1 VKRPQGKSGNLQ
13 EISKENAKP
22 AKPLG
27 GNHLYEFCRFRFDPE
42 NHLLECEGSP
52 ISLTP
57 KAFEI
62 LLVLVQNGSRLTT
75 KEELMRRVWPD
86 SFVEDANLTVN
97 ISALRRQ
104 LGETPSGQQYIE
116 TVPKKGYRFVVPVTH
131 LPLGLPAAS
140 QYVGPANEKAVEAT
154 APVKSPSLADEALSW
169 KSKQKTSW
177 WRSSVVILSFI
188 LVVLSGSI
196 YFVYRS
202 RTIAAHRSHPPRR
215 LAVLPFQNLQADANT
230 DFLGFSLADA
240 VITKLD
246 YISELYVRPSSAIQ
260 KYRSQAI
267 DIPTVAADL
276 NVDTLLTGTFIRD
289 GDDLRIA
296 CQLIDVKTEN
306 MLWKGA
312 FDLKYDKLLTVQ
324 ETVAKQI
331 IRGLELTLSPSEVER
346 LKIDETVSPMAYEY
360 YLRGVYLY
368 AKGDFPMAIKML
380 EKSTELA
387 PNYALSWA
395 NLGKSYNASGSFQLG
410 GSENYRK
417 AQAAFERAL
426 TLQPD
431 ELDARIYMANM
442 FTDTGRVEQ
451 AVPLLREALKTNPN
465 QAEIHWELGY
475 AYRFAGMLQE
485 SVSEC
490 ERARQLD
497 PGVKLNSSALNAYL
511 YLGQYDRFLAS
522 LPRTDNVPLIVFYRG
537 FGEYYKKDW
546 EQAQKHFDHASELD
560 PSVMHT
566 EVGKALGFGIQRHTA
581 EGVAILGMLERKINE
596 RGVRDPEAIYKI
608 AQAYAQLGDKT
619 SALRVMRQ
627 SIENGFFPYPYL
639 ANDPLL
645 DALRQDNAFSEI
657 LSTARRRH
665 EAFKSEF
672 F

>member
-1 VKRPQGKSGNLQ
+1 MQSAAN
-13 EISKENAKP
+13 
-22 AKPLG
+22 PLG

-52 ISLTP
+52 IPLTP
-57 KAFEI
+57 KVFEI
-62 LLVLVQNGSRLTT
+62 LLVLVQNGNRLTT

-86 SFVEDANLTVN
+86 SFVEEANLTVN

-131 LPLGLPAAS
+131 VSLDLPATS
-140 QYVGPANEKAVEAT
+140 QHV
-154 APVKSPSLADEALSW
+154 SLANKTAREAKAPTEIPSIRSEALSP
-169 KSKQKTSW
+169 KSTKKRSW
-177 WRSSVVILSFI
+177 WRSNVVILSLI
-188 LVVLSGSI
+188 VVVLSGSV
-196 YFVYRS
+196 YFLYRS
-202 RTIAAHRSHPPRR
+202 RTIPAHRPHPPRR
-215 LAVLPFQNLQADANT
+215 LAVLPFQNLQADGNA

-267 DIPTVAADL
+267 DIPKVAADL

-296 CQLIDVKTEN
+296 CQLIDVKTETL
-306 MLWKGA
+306 LWKGA

-324 ETVAKQI
+324 ETVANQI
-331 IRGLELTLSPSEVER
+331 IRGLKLTLSPSEVER
-346 LKIDETVSPMAYEY
+346 LKTDETVSPIAYEF
-360 YLRGVYLY
+360 YLRGVDLY
-368 AKGDFPMAIKML
+368 SKGEFPMAIKML

-395 NLGKSYNASGSFQLG
+395 NLGKSYSASGSFQLG

-426 TLQPD
+426 SLQPD

-451 AVPLLREALKTNPN
+451 AVPLLRAALKTNPN

-511 YLGQYDRFLAS
+511 YLGQYDRFLES
-522 LPRTDNVPLIVFYRG
+522 LPRTDDVPLIVFYRG

-546 EQAQKHFDHASELD
+546 EHAEKHLDHAFELD
-560 PSVMHT
+560 RSVMQA
-566 EVGKALGFGIQRHTA
+566 EIGKALSFGIQRQTV
-581 EGVAILGMLERKINE
+581 EGAAILGTLEKKINE

-619 SALRVMRQ
+619 SALRVMHQ
-627 SIENGFFPYPYL
+627 SIENGFFPYPYF

-645 DALRQDNAFSEI
+645 DALRRENTFSEI
-657 LSTARRRH
+657 MSTARRRH
-665 EAFKSEF
+665 EAFKTEF

>member
-1 VKRPQGKSGNLQ
+1 MQSTAN
-13 EISKENAKP
+13 
-22 AKPLG
+22 PLG

-62 LLVLVQNGSRLTT
+62 LLVLVQNGNRLTT

-86 SFVEDANLTVN
+86 SFVEEANLTVN

-116 TVPKKGYRFVVPVTH
+116 TVPKKGYRFAVPVTH
-131 LPLGLPAAS
+131 VSLDLPATNQHVS
-140 QYVGPANEKAVEAT
+140 PANETAREAR
-154 APVKSPSLADEALSW
+154 APTEIPSIRSEALSP
-169 KSKQKTSW
+169 KSTKKRSW
-177 WRSSVVILSFI
+177 WRTNVAILSLI
-188 LVVLSGSI
+188 LVVLSGSV
-196 YFVYRS
+196 YFLYRS
-202 RTIAAHRSHPPRR
+202 RTVPAHRSHPPRR

-267 DIPTVAADL
+267 DIPKVAADL

-306 MLWKGA
+306 LLWKGA

-324 ETVAKQI
+324 ETVANQI
-331 IRGLELTLSPSEVER
+331 IRGLKLTLSPSEVER
-346 LKIDETVSPMAYEY
+346 LKTDEAVSPIAYEF
-360 YLRGVYLY
+360 YLRGVDLY
-368 AKGDFPMAIKML
+368 SKGEFPMAIKML
-380 EKSTELA
+380 EKATEIA

-395 NLGKSYNASGSFQLG
+395 NLGKSYSASGSFQLG

-426 TLQPD
+426 SLQPD
-431 ELDARIYMANM
+431 ELAARIYMANM

-451 AVPLLREALKTNPN
+451 AVPLLRAALKTNPN
-465 QAEIHWELGY
+465 EAEIHWELGY

-511 YLGQYDRFLAS
+511 YLGQYDRFLES
-522 LPRTDNVPLIVFYRG
+522 LPRTDDVPLIVFYRG

-546 EQAQKHFDHASELD
+546 EQAEKHFDHAFELD
-560 PSVMHT
+560 RSVMQA
-566 EVGKALGFGIQRHTA
+566 EIGKALSFGIRRQTA
-581 EGVAILGMLERKINE
+581 EGAAILGTLEKKINE

-608 AQAYAQLGDKT
+608 AQAYAQLGDKA

-627 SIENGFFPYPYL
+627 SIENGFFSYPYF

-645 DALRQDNAFSEI
+645 DALRRENTFSEI
-657 LSTARRRH
+657 MSTARRRH
-665 EAFKSEF
+665 EAFKTEF